1 MSYTLKLHI
10 HQLLLYQYF
19 QYKRESL
26 VSLSKGDRNLTKF
39 CADVG
44 LDSGNISRFLNGKT
58 SSPPKPATLKL
69 IAQASEN
76 RVTFRELLYYGGYI
90 ESLSED
96 YVLDAPLRE
105 INEDSNIH
113 EVLNLMKMD
122 FIKIIKI
129 VKNDFSWDKFES
141 VMDFLYFA
149 ISEAKNLKKTK

>member
-1 MSYTLKLHI
+1 MDKNNSLI
-10 HQLLLYQYF
+10 
-19 QYKRESL
+19 SL
-26 VSLSKGDRNLTKF
+26 VILAKGDRNLTKF
-39 CADVG
+39 CSDAG
-44 LDSGNISRFLNGKT
+44 LDPGNISRFLNGKT

-76 RVTFRELLYYGGYI
+76 RVTFRELLYFGGYI
-90 ESLSED
+90 DTLAED
-96 YVLDAPLRE
+96 YAVDAKLRE

-141 VMDFLYFA
+141 IMDFLSFA
-149 ISEAKNLKKTK
+149 VAETKNIKKD